1 VRNPHAGTSLAPTG
15 TGTRNLAFTLLYV
28 NLHLRLRGSGAHR
41 ADRRVAAQSPRPEP
55 HAVTPVPRSA
65 LAPALL
71 ALTLAAGCATRSQDV
86 EPEKVDVAAFRS
98 MDCNALYDEADRTRL
113 RATQVAYSL
122 DERSGT
128 NIVALG
134 MGVTVFW
141 PALLAMRPTGP
152 DAQELARLKG
162 RDEALRAA
170 QAERACP
177 PAPTDLSPER
187 AARLPVA
194 LGERLVYEERAGKG
208 GPAREL
214 GLRLLAL
221 RRDGLEFAIEPPG
234 GEAAPRWRRDSFGNL
249 PQPPEVA
256 GWVQWRRLLVPDL
269 PLGKVVSGDLVAGDG
284 AVRGR
289 VRGQVI
295 AQGVQ
300 TGLGR
305 PFDAAVIEL
314 FGDVVDADVSS
325 RLDGVMVVDRRSGVL
340 LRLELRSGSPEFS
353 LRRMLV
359 RIEPAAVRP
368 PR

>member
-1 VRNPHAGTSLAPTG
+1 MADAAGAGG
-15 TGTRNLAFTLLYV
+15 TI
-28 NLHLRLRGSGAHR
+28 
-41 ADRRVAAQSPRPEP
+41 AQTMQRP
-55 HAVTPVPRSA
+55 VTPAPRYA
-65 LAPALL
+65 LPAALL
-71 ALTLAAGCATRSQDV
+71 ALALASGCATRSQDV
-86 EPEKVDVAAFRS
+86 PAEKVDAATFS
-98 MDCNALYDEADRTRL
+98 ALDCNALYDETDRTRL
-113 RATQVAYSL
+113 RATQVAYAL

-152 DAQELARLKG
+152 DAQELSRLKG

-170 QAERACP
+170 QSARGCP
-177 PAPTDLSPER
+177 PAPTELSPER

-194 LGERLVYEERAGKG
+194 QGERLVYEERASRG

-214 GLRLLAL
+214 GLRLLSL

-234 GEAAPRWRRDSFGNL
+234 GSAAPRWRQDAFGNL
-249 PQPPEVA
+249 PQPPESP
-256 GWVQWRRLLVPDL
+256 GWVQWRRLLGPDL
-269 PLGKVVSGDLVAGDG
+269 LLGQVVSGDLVSGDG
-284 AVRGR
+284 VVRGR

-300 TGLGR
+300 SGLGR

-314 FGDVVDADVSS
+314 FGDVADAETSS
-325 RLDGVMVVDRRSGVL
+325 RLDGVMVVDRHSGVL
-340 LRLELRSGSPEFS
+340 LRLELKSASPEFS
-353 LRRMLV
+353 FRRTLV
-359 RIEPAAVRP
+359 RIEPAAAAARP